1 MLFDGKRAVGVTT
14 ETGGK
19 VKDLECRNVI
29 LSAGAIGTPHLM
41 LLSGVGPSGGL
52 EAAGVPVVHDLP
64 GVGENLRDHPQV
76 WVTWRKSDDYEQLD
90 GIPGLQMTL
99 RYTAEG
105 SHLPNDMLIHPGSRG
120 PVGRRPFG
128 PGSIEERGILM
139 VVCLDLAVGAG
150 SLTLRDSDPH
160 IQPFL
165 DYDYLQEEFDRSR
178 MREGVRICLE
188 ARRA

>member
-1 MLFDGKRAVGVTT
+1 
-14 ETGGK
+14 
-19 VKDLECRNVI
+19 
-29 LSAGAIGTPHLM
+29 
-41 LLSGVGPSGGL
+41 
-52 EAAGVPVVHDLP
+52 
-64 GVGENLRDHPQV
+64 
-76 WVTWRKSDDYEQLD
+76 
-90 GIPGLQMTL
+90 MTL

-105 SHLPNDMLIHPGSRG
+105 SHLPNDMLVHPGSRG

-165 DYDYLQEEFDRSR
+165 DYNYLQEEFDRSR

-188 ARRA
+188 LAEHEGWASLVKERVEPTCADPRIGRSFRRMAQARSNDQPSRVGHLQDGPGL